1 MQGNHDAF
9 DLLGDDTERLFQT
22 YSSRGRQHSRFGERN
37 DSHSNEINIII
48 HFAIAR
54 RSYLEA
60 VDMGTKRLGLV
71 AIDATPVPG
80 LKRPFNFLGS
90 LAEKELSKIK
100 QLLGEAIIQLF
111 HLEYLSLN
119 VVLLIM

>member
-1 MQGNHDAF
+1 MPF
-9 DLLGDDTERLFQT
+9 CTEFEYAKHPPNRLT
-22 YSSRGRQHSRFGERN
+22 LHP
-37 DSHSNEINIII
+37 
-48 HFAIAR
+48 R

-60 VDMGTKRLGLV
+60 VDMGSKRLGLV

-100 QLLGEAIIQLF
+100 QLLGA
-111 HLEYLSLN
+111 
-119 VVLLIM
+119 V

>member
-1 MQGNHDAF
+1 MFAN
-9 DLLGDDTERLFQT
+9 LLILF
-22 YSSRGRQHSRFGERN
+22 
-37 DSHSNEINIII
+37 
-48 HFAIAR
+48 

-60 VDMGTKRLGLV
+60 VDMGSKRLGLV

-100 QLLGEAIIQLF
+100 QLLGMKII
-111 HLEYLSLN
+111 
-119 VVLLIM
+119 